1 MTGVQL
7 AFDCDPTWTNDWQP
21 SDRTP
26 SPFDLRQAEISDLRH
41 QGAPLVGIYRATT
54 IHAPEYL

>member
-7 AFDCDPTWTNDWQP
+7 ALEWSEPCNTPPATDTPTP
-21 SDRTP
+21 G
-26 SPFDLRQAEISDLRH
+26 DLRQAEINDLRN
-41 QGAPLVGIYRATT
+41 QGGNLAGIYRAHT